1 MHVSITNQQR
11 ESKENKPMPS
21 HAAFLKN
28 GKQKQKTDEN
38 KNEEPER

>member
-1 MHVSITNQQR
+1 
-11 ESKENKPMPS
+11 MPS

-38 KNEEPER
+38 KNEEPDRWWDINRNNQQQNE